1 MEMPTA
7 QRSSTPMG
15 AFLLLLGMIL
25 PLFVNVRSF
34 RIYGLLNEAA
44 AARDVGLLMVC
55 AFLLVILN
63 SLRALPIYL
72 GSYLFCSAIFQKN
85 RWIFRGMVILIII
98 VSYRLTPLIYAIRY
112 DFGIPS
118 LLVILMIYM
127 LDGFNLETV
136 RTYKRSAVLI
146 CALIGVQFLD
156 LIPPF
161 SAYGFGRGAVS
172 TDIKLLAE
180 YFDRHNVLTIFCVSQ
195 MLIFLSMAVILS
207 RLLTDQHR
215 LLRSAQELSAAR
227 IQALEARKDF
237 EIRHLVHDLKTPLT
251 TIEALAGVTQMLS
264 EDEKIREYQQ
274 RITDSAESMGEMIS
288 QILET
293 DRLRPM
299 TTEALFDYSLFQ
311 VTSQRS
317 KDRITLENRAQG
329 RLLCVNKITFSRA
342 LVNLINNAVNA
353 VDSEKGKIHIGI
365 DALDGDIVI
374 TVSDNGCGI
383 AEKDLAH
390 VWEAG
395 FSSHGS
401 TGLGMGYVR
410 EIVEECGGSIALC
423 SSPGRG
429 TKVTIHVKEVVP
441 DEPTEYHRPGSR

>member
-85 RWIFRGMVILIII
+85 RWIFRGM
-98 VSYRLTPLIYAIRY
+98 
-112 DFGIPS
+112 
-118 LLVILMIYM
+118 VILMIYM

>member
-1 MEMPTA
+1 M
-7 QRSSTPMG
+7 
-15 AFLLLLGMIL
+15 
-25 PLFVNVRSF
+25 
-34 RIYGLLNEAA
+34 
-44 AARDVGLLMVC
+44 
-55 AFLLVILN
+55 
-63 SLRALPIYL
+63 
-72 GSYLFCSAIFQKN
+72 
-85 RWIFRGMVILIII
+85 
-98 VSYRLTPLIYAIRY
+98 
-112 DFGIPS
+112 
-118 LLVILMIYM
+118 
-127 LDGFNLETV
+127 
-136 RTYKRSAVLI
+136 
-146 CALIGVQFLD
+146 
-156 LIPPF
+156 
-161 SAYGFGRGAVS
+161 
-172 TDIKLLAE
+172 
-180 YFDRHNVLTIFCVSQ
+180 LTIFCVSQ

-374 TVSDNGCGI
+374 IVSDNGCGI

>member
-1 MEMPTA
+1 MATQDKKQVLKE
-7 QRSSTPMG
+7 
-15 AFLLLLGMIL
+15 LLESGKQKGRLTTKEISDALEELDYDVEQVDKLYDTFEAYNIEIVEDDGGESIAPASNEELESVLSADGISIDDPVKVYLKEIGRVPLLSAEEEVELAIRMSEGDVAAKKRL
-25 PLFVNVRSF
+25 S
-34 RIYGLLNEAA
+34 EANL
-44 AARDVGLLMVC
+44 R
-55 AFLLVILN
+55 LVVSIAKRYV
-63 SLRALPIYL
+63 S
-72 GSYLFCSAIFQKN
+72 
-85 RWIFRGMVILIII
+85 RGM
-98 VSYRLTPLIYAIRY
+98 
-112 DFGIPS
+112 
-118 LLVILMIYM
+118 
-127 LDGFNLETV
+127 
-136 RTYKRSAVLI
+136 
-146 CALIGVQFLD
+146 QFLD

-215 LLRSAQELSAAR
+215 LLRSAQELSVAR

-353 VDSEKGKIHIGI
+353 VDPEKGKIHIGI

-374 TVSDNGCGI
+374 AVSDNGCGI

>member
-85 RWIFRGMVILIII
+85 RWIFRGMVIL
-98 VSYRLTPLIYAIRY
+98 
-112 DFGIPS
+112 
-118 LLVILMIYM
+118 MIYM

-195 MLIFLSMAVILS
+195 MLIFLSMSVILS